1 MPVSSIARKSPLIS
15 PFKKLAVS
23 NLAAHMSDQIAL
35 IAIPLVAVT
44 ALDAGGGATSIIQML
59 NTLPYLLLA
68 VPFGLLVDRGRRR
81 GIMTAGE
88 LVRTLAILVLIVLA
102 FTDAVSLT
110 ALTALGVAGSIGT
123 VAYSVA
129 VPNAVRDLVPPD
141 SLARSNGQ
149 IELARSIATTAGP
162 ALAGALVGYVGSN
175 AAFGIAASLSI
186 LAVVNLASLP
196 RDTRTQ
202 RASTKSPLKDII
214 EGARFVSGHEVLRP
228 IVITA
233 ILFNTGWFCLQGVY
247 VAYAMTRLDMTSGQ
261 TGLTLT
267 LYGVGMVVGYRL
279 AGVLAGRVWFGRL
292 VVIGPICGALAS
304 TLMIASLVWP
314 TWLLPSLAW
323 LLLGSGPMI
332 WTISTT
338 TLRQM
343 ITPPDMLGRVS
354 ALLVTSTAGFRP
366 VGAGLGAVSYL
377 LGGYEAVLTVSWVAF
392 LAQAAVIIRSR
403 AARVTDIPAL
413 ETPQVAVN

>member
-1 MPVSSIARKSPLIS
+1 VSSIARKSPLIS

-88 LVRTLAILVLIVLA
+88 LVRTLAILVLI
-102 FTDAVSLT
+102 
-110 ALTALGVAGSIGT
+110 
-123 VAYSVA
+123 
-129 VPNAVRDLVPPD
+129 
-141 SLARSNGQ
+141 
-149 IELARSIATTAGP
+149 
-162 ALAGALVGYVGSN
+162 
-175 AAFGIAASLSI
+175 
-186 LAVVNLASLP
+186 
-196 RDTRTQ
+196 
-202 RASTKSPLKDII
+202 

-267 LYGVGMVVGYRL
+267 LYGVGMVVGSRL